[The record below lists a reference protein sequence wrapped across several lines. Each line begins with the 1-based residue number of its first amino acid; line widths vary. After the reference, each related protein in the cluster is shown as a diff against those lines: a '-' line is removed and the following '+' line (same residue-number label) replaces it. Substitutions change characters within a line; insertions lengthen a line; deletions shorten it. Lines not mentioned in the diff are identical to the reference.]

1 MNSDNYISTGRPRA
15 MADGVTKV
23 THPNVDDILQ
33 TLGQLP
39 RDTAVSV
46 LTEVVLRYRANML
59 EEAAKAQEYAVELRN
74 HAANLEQALEFNS
87 LKVEQHY
94 ERLSF

>member
-1 MNSDNYISTGRPRA
+1 